1 VGTVDVPAGLA
12 RCGSLTGAVAFED
25 YGAVEDIAAEGKVE
39 VLAGVGFE
47 TEGFHGGELVDG
59 GED

>member
-1 VGTVDVPAGLA
+1 MDGPTGFA
-12 RCGSLTGAVAFED
+12 RCSSLTGAVAFED
-25 YGAVEDIAAEGKVE
+25 YGAVKDIAAEGKVE

-47 TEGFHGGELVDG
+47 TEGFHGGELVNG